1 MGELVVER
9 SLPAVTEGLG
19 EAEAGAGVDGLA
31 LVGAWLGAVGAVS
44 PAVSP
49 AQGALKE
56 QLVRLRVAALTMPP
70 ARRDRVDFTLY
81 VLPGE

>member
-1 MGELVVER
+1 MDG
-9 SLPAVTEGLG
+9 SSPAVTEGLG

-31 LVGAWLGAVGAVS
+31 LVAAWLGAVG
-44 PAVSP
+44 AVSP

-56 QLVRLRVAALTMPP
+56 QLVRLRVAAVTMPP